1 MTFVRG
7 LVSSLLLALTGF
19 AQDLPE
25 AVAAAFGRAGEH
37 RAELER
43 AWQQVP
49 AEQRGSLAFLFEHMP
64 DEDLRTLSAE
74 FLLQNV
80 AEAHAAR
87 AAVAWGRELAEPL
100 FANCVLPYAQA
111 NEARENWR
119 TDFVARFL
127 PTVKDCKTPGEAAK
141 RLNETI
147 FTALNVHYSTGR
159 ARADQAPSASIAQ
172 GKASCTGLSILLA
185 DACRACCVPARLVS
199 VKWPHKDGNHSWVE
213 VWDGAAWRFVGADEP
228 DPAGLDRGWFANDAA
243 QSAGAP
249 RENRLW
255 AVSFARTGERFA
267 AGWGRGIELWGEDVS
282 ARYAPQPLVA
292 VTAAH
297 EAAPGLETIVV
308 AALDHVFAQEQVQQ
322 PGDGALRAQFDRF
335 FAADAAR
342 QATFEFDRNLDAELA
357 TADGDARLRS
367 LAAAAWA
374 AAERTKL
381 QADFVANVVRAS
393 DKQSPFTVKQ
403 VGDKPANGKVP
414 LVIAM
419 HGGGNAPK
427 DRNDSQWRHMQI
439 YYKDHPE
446 AGGYL
451 YCALRAPTD
460 EWNGFYTDYFYPL
473 LETLVRQFVVCAD
486 VDPDRVVALGYS
498 HGGYGAFA
506 IGPKLPH
513 RFAAVHGSAAAPTD
527 GETVAVGL
535 HTLPFSFMVGGRD
548 TAYGRAER
556 CQKFAAE
563 LAALQMQHAGQYP
576 FTFTF
581 VEKNGHTGLPDRDLL
596 AKLVPLVRN
605 PLPRVLHW
613 ELTDVTVRD
622 HYWLHVGE
630 AKKGKRLDATLAGQ
644 KLEVST
650 KDCADGQAWLDAR
663 LVDLKKP
670 LELVVDGKQQTVVLA
685 PSLRVLC
692 ATMQERGDPV
702 LAASVLVP
710 LR

>member
-25 AVAAAFGRAGEH
+25 AVAASFGRAGDH

-43 AWQQVP
+43 AWQEVP
-49 AEQRGSLAFLFEHMP
+49 AAQRGSLAFLFEHMP
-64 DEDLRTLSAE
+64 DEDLRTLTAE

-100 FANCVLPYAQA
+100 FANFVLPYAQA

-119 TDFVARFL
+119 TDFMARFL
-127 PTVKDCKTPGEAAK
+127 PLVKDCKTPGEAAK
-141 RLNETI
+141 KLNETI

-199 VKWPHKDGNHSWVE
+199 VKWPHKEGNHTWVE

-255 AVSFARTGERFA
+255 AVSFAKTGERFV

-282 ARYAPQPLVA
+282 ARYVPPPLDEVSQMMD
-292 VTAAH
+292 TDMR
-297 EAAPGLETIVV
+297 G
-308 AALDHVFAQEQVQQ
+308 AALVFSAH
-322 PGDGALRAQFDRF
+322 DALRAQLDRF
-335 FAADAAR
+335 FAADSAR

-357 TADGDARLRS
+357 TKDGDARLRS
-367 LAAAAWA
+367 VAAASWA

-381 QADFVANVVRAS
+381 QADFAANVVRAG

-403 VGDKPANGKVP
+403 VGEKPAYAKWP

-427 DRNDSQWRHMQI
+427 ELNDSQWRHMQV

-473 LETLVRQFVVCAD
+473 LETLIRQFVVCAD

-527 GETVAVGL
+527 GETVATGL

-563 LAALQMQHAGQYP
+563 LAALQQQHAGQYP

-581 VEKNGHTGLPDRDLL
+581 VDKNGHTGLPDRDLL

-605 PLPRVLHW
+605 PLPRALHW

-644 KLEVST
+644 KLEVTT

-663 LVDLKKP
+663 LLDLQKP
-670 LELVVDGKQQTVVLA
+670 LELVVDGKPQAVVLA

-692 ATMQERGDPV
+692 ATMQERGDPG
-702 LAASVLVP
+702 LAASVQVP